1 MPAMRGLNSDLAH
14 IADEAGVDGIV
25 LEYLRARRAL
35 STGVLG
41 SMATN
46 WDEVDAVL
54 VKPLLDGHTIDGVT
68 HQVPEADGPLAKAQ
82 IRYLWKMSNDQ
93 LEKNTGT
100 PTQTAPA
107 PSSHNTQT
115 STKQPPKELP
125 PDVTKD
131 LLAKYEDQ
139 KIDGSRREFPHRMLL
154 GCEKILARIWWEME
168 NNMHTPI
175 QLHELLASRVFD
187 AAGNPNPLAQ
197 AAETKQ
203 NKVTLDLTS
212 GHGTVNITDD
222 VHWSPKGVLSLLD
235 ALEAIEWALILLR
248 MGAEAEVRAWIA
260 WWRCLVRTKTQRLEQ
275 IKAYWL
281 DANWKLCLEMRQGGD
296 FQQIT
301 RMIMTEQHALQAAL
315 QKEIPAPMPKV
326 RPQPP
331 TRPPK
336 TEPYRNNQYSGKGGN
351 KRWASQDSWQ
361 PRQDKKQDTR
371 YSQSYRHN
379 GGTGGQPTG

>member
-1 MPAMRGLNSDLAH
+1 
-14 IADEAGVDGIV
+14 
-25 LEYLRARRAL
+25 
-35 STGVLG
+35 
-41 SMATN
+41 
-46 WDEVDAVL
+46 
-54 VKPLLDGHTIDGVT
+54 
-68 HQVPEADGPLAKAQ
+68 
-82 IRYLWKMSNDQ
+82 
-93 LEKNTGT
+93 
-100 PTQTAPA
+100 
-107 PSSHNTQT
+107 
-115 STKQPPKELP
+115 
-125 PDVTKD
+125 
-131 LLAKYEDQ
+131 
-139 KIDGSRREFPHRMLL
+139 
-154 GCEKILARIWWEME
+154 
-168 NNMHTPI
+168 
-175 QLHELLASRVFD
+175 
-187 AAGNPNPLAQ
+187 
-197 AAETKQ
+197 
-203 NKVTLDLTS
+203 
-212 GHGTVNITDD
+212 
-222 VHWSPKGVLSLLD
+222 
-235 ALEAIEWALILLR
+235 

-336 TEPYRNNQYSGKGGN
+336 TEPYRNNQSSGKGGN